1 MRSSLLCLLHATAC
15 IAFSPNVPAA
25 TTKRGL
31 AQLNNVGRSW
41 SLSSS
46 TNDSDGVVSDN
57 NPFGFLQGIFSSS
70 SVAVAEPEPQIPD
83 VVIDT
88 DYTLAAAFG
97 VVAASIVAVNHGV
110 GGVLGGGFIALLASL
125 FAVQATRLR
134 FVFDKDCFE
143 LKSVESLGSGELQD
157 SGENIVVGGANRW
170 AYSSF
175 VNWDFYP
182 SADFPILVYFK
193 ETQTPKEDGSEPGQI
208 HFFPAIANVKQLKE
222 QFELRGCASVSK
234 D

>member
-1 MRSSLLCLLHATAC
+1 M
-15 IAFSPNVPAA
+15 VE
-25 TTKRGL
+25 
-31 AQLNNVGRSW
+31 
-41 SLSSS
+41 
-46 TNDSDGVVSDN
+46 
-57 NPFGFLQGIFSSS
+57 
-70 SVAVAEPEPQIPD
+70 EPKPKIPD

-97 VVAASIVAVNHGV
+97 VVGVSIVAANHGV

-134 FVFDKDCFE
+134 FVFDEDCFE
-143 LKSVESLGSGELQD
+143 LKSVESLGSEDLKD

-170 AYSSF
+170 EYESF

-182 SADFPILVYFK
+182 SVDFPILVYFK
-193 ETQTPKEDGSEPGQI
+193 ETQTPQADGSSDGQI